1 MKRRL
6 CAVLLATGLAVS
18 AFSTGVF
25 AEETETTAVTE
36 QVTEAA
42 TESLAEAESE
52 IAAVEQE
59 AESEMQNAS
68 QQAASDPSAQ
78 VKTYMEQYLSQLS
91 AMSDEQLQSMIDNG
105 DSTSAKLAY
114 TWMSVKSDLGNFV
127 ELGTPEVTMGT
138 TSLEAVAEAK
148 YDGVGDN
155 TTVEVT
161 FNMNQDGTF
170 AMDWNVDY
178 PLSVLM
184 LQAAL
189 NTLMGVGIVFLALL
203 FLSFLISKLHYIP
216 DMIEQRAKKNAAP
229 APAAPSAPAPVPAAA
244 LVEEEAHLVDDC
256 ELVAVIAAA
265 IAAAENTSTDGFVV
279 RSIRKA
285 NKRNWQRA

>member
-25 AEETETTAVTE
+25 AEETETEAVTE

-42 TESLAEAESE
+42 ADSAAEAESE

-59 AESEMQNAS
+59 AQSEMSEAAE
-68 QQAASDPSAQ
+68 AASYDPSAQ

-91 AMSDEQLQSMIDNG
+91 TMSDEQLQSMVDNG
-105 DSTSAKLAY
+105 DTTSAKLAY
-114 TWMSVKSDLGNFV
+114 TWMGVKEDLGNFV

-138 TSLEAVAEAK
+138 TSIEAVAEAK

-161 FNMNQDGTF
+161 FDMNQDGTF
-170 AMDWNVDY
+170 TMDWNVDY
-178 PLSVLM
+178 PMSVLM
-184 LQAAL
+184 QQAAL

-216 DMIEQRAKKNAAP
+216 DMIESRAKKNAAP
-229 APAAPSAPAPVPAAA
+229 APVPAAA
-244 LVEEEAHLVDDC
+244 PAPAAAPVEEEEELVDDC
-256 ELVAVIAAA
+256 ELAAVIAAA

>member
-25 AEETETTAVTE
+25 AEETETEAVTE

-42 TESLAEAESE
+42 ADSAAEAESE

-59 AESEMQNAS
+59 AQSEMSEAAE
-68 QQAASDPSAQ
+68 AASYDPSAQ

-91 AMSDEQLQSMIDNG
+91 TMSDEQLQSMVDNG
-105 DSTSAKLAY
+105 DTTSAKLAY
-114 TWMSVKSDLGNFV
+114 TWMSVKEDLGNFV

-138 TSLEAVAEAK
+138 TSIEAVAEAK

-161 FNMNQDGTF
+161 FDMNQDGTF
-170 AMDWNVDY
+170 TMDWNVDY

-184 LQAAL
+184 QQAAL

-216 DMIEQRAKKNAAP
+216 DMIESRAKKNAAP
-229 APAAPSAPAPVPAAA
+229 APAAAPAAAPVPAAPA
-244 LVEEEAHLVDDC
+244 AEEEDLVDDC

>member
-25 AEETETTAVTE
+25 AEETETEAVTE

-42 TESLAEAESE
+42 ADSAAEAESE

-59 AESEMQNAS
+59 AQSEMSEAAE
-68 QQAASDPSAQ
+68 AASYDPSAQ

-91 AMSDEQLQSMIDNG
+91 TMSDEQLQSMVDNG
-105 DSTSAKLAY
+105 DTTSAKLAY
-114 TWMSVKSDLGNFV
+114 TWMGVKEDLGNLV

-138 TSLEAVAEAK
+138 TSIEAVAEAK

-161 FNMNQDGTF
+161 FDMNQDGTF
-170 AMDWNVDY
+170 TMDWNVDY

-184 LQAAL
+184 QQAAL

-216 DMIEQRAKKNAAP
+216 DMIESRAKKNAAP
-229 APAAPSAPAPVPAAA
+229 APAPVAAPAPAAA
-244 LVEEEAHLVDDC
+244 PVEEEEELVDDC